1 MSAEVTSLDLDAQRL
16 ATVGRQHAAPRP
28 TSLLEPHLRASSSD
42 ALRRPPPTDNRCPT
56 TREARDPGPLG
67 VDLVGELAER
77 ARNHGKRLR
86 PVLAHW
92 GWAVAGGT
100 PRHPRRTSC
109 ASRRPSS
116 CCTSSP
122 SSRTTSWTGRP
133 PAAAGPPC
141 TSSPPSG
148 TAVAGGLGDAD
159 ALRRQRRHPRL
170 RPGPERGDA
179 ARRPGDRAQVRAA
192 WRLMAVEL
200 VEGQLLDVTHT
211 AGRRRDLRDLAA
223 HRPLQERPLHDHPAA
238 AARRPRRRAPTPGS
252 SAGSCTGAT
261 SSATRS
267 PCATTSSACGATP
280 PAPASPPAT
289 TCARASRPRCSP
301 GPAELLPDRARP
313 LLAACDAGTLDDAGV
328 DALQQAMVDAGVRE
342 RAERRRRRPR
352 RARPPR
358 ARRPRRRP
366 RGRRRP
372 ARPRRRH
379 RLAVRVRVVV
389 IGAGLS
395 GLAAACHLTAA
406 GHDVTVLER
415 EAIVGGRA
423 GELRLGD
430 FRIDTG
436 PVVMTMP
443 ELLHAPIRA
452 VGGDPEALVPMRRL
466 DPAYRAVYPD
476 GSELHIRADMA
487 DLREEIR
494 TKVGDADAA
503 GFDRFLVWL
512 EQLYETEFATF
523 VDHNYSSPLDLV
535 RSPGDRGPAA
545 AARRARG
552 ARARPST
559 GSSPTTG

>member
-1 MSAEVTSLDLDAQRL
+1 ML
-16 ATVGRQHAAPRP
+16 
-28 TSLLEPHLRASSSD
+28 
-42 ALRRPPPTDNRCPT
+42 
-56 TREARDPGPLG
+56 
-67 VDLVGELAER
+67 
-77 ARNHGKRLR
+77 
-86 PVLAHW
+86 
-92 GWAVAGGT
+92 VAG
-100 PRHPRRTSC
+100 
-109 ASRRPSS
+109 
-116 CCTSSP
+116 
-122 SSRTTSWTGRP
+122 
-133 PAAAGPPC
+133 
-141 TSSPPSG
+141 
-148 TAVAGGLGDAD
+148 TA
-159 ALRRQRRHPRL
+159 
-170 RPGPERGDA
+170 PE
-179 ARRPGDRAQVRAA
+179 VRAA

-211 AGRRRDLRDLAA
+211 AGRRRDLPTSRRIARFKSGRYTIT
-223 HRPLQERPLHDHPAA
+223 RPLQLGALVAWRRPRARAPA
-238 AARRPRRRAPTPGS
+238 RHLGRPRRRRLRRARRRARRLGRPRPHRQARGRRPALGQAHRPAHLGRRSCCPT
-252 SAGSCTGAT
+252 
-261 SSATRS
+261 
-267 PCATTSSACGATP
+267 TP
-280 PAPASPPAT
+280 ARCSPPAT
-289 TCARASRPRCSP
+289 PAPSTTPGSTRCSRRWSTP
-301 GPAELLPDRARP
+301 GCASGPSSAVADLVG
-313 LLAACDAGTLDDAGV
+313 AGA
-328 DALQQAMVDAGVRE
+328 
-342 RAERRRRRPR
+342 
-352 RARPPR
+352 PR

-366 RGRRRP
+366 RGRRRA
-372 ARPRRRH
+372 ARPRRRR

-476 GSELHIRADMA
+476 GSELHIRADMG

-535 RSPGDRGPAA
+535 RSPATAA
-545 AARRARG
+545 RLLAARRARR
-552 ARARPST
+552 ARAGRRPVLHRRPAHPHLQLP
-559 GSSPTTG
+559 GPVRRHRARQGPGRAGRHHLHGHRARRVLPRRRHARRAARAWRRRSPTPGCRSTWASR